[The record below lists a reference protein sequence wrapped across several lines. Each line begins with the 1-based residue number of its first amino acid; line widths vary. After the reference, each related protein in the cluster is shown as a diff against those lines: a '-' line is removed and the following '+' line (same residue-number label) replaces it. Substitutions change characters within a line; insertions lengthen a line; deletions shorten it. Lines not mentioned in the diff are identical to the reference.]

1 MKPRPRIVITG
12 AGAICGAGRT
22 SDEIFSA
29 LLEGRSAI
37 GPIRSWDASGW
48 PSSLAAEI
56 VDLDLRSMVP
66 DRKLLKLIRR
76 SDVLGINAASQALL
90 ASGLPAWRDAHEA
103 ADAAAISDR
112 IGVYVGSGGGSYASQ
127 YDYFPL
133 LTEAGGELQ
142 KFGTELAATVN
153 PMWLLRSLP
162 NNVLCHVGI
171 LYGLKGTNACITN
184 HSTSGMLAMIEALA
198 GLRAGEADRAVA
210 IGHEAPIEPQYLLY
224 YERAGL
230 VSRGG
235 LRPFDA
241 ARDGSLF
248 GEGAGALVLE
258 SAEAANERGAPVLGE
273 LLGGGAASDA
283 DGLLPIRGDGAGVVA
298 AVEAALADAELS
310 PAEVGLVLAHGNGT
324 RASDASEARALREVF
339 GSDLPPV
346 SASKWAI
353 GHLLAASGAMD
364 AVIAL
369 HALRKGTLPGIASLQ
384 SLDPEFPY
392 LTVSRQAAAP
402 RSDTALVISR
412 GFGGTNAALIV
423 RAPRG

>member
-1 MKPRPRIVITG
+1 MITG

-22 SDEIFSA
+22 PDEIFSA
-29 LLEGRSAI
+29 LLAGRSAI
-37 GPIRSWDASGW
+37 GPIQSWDASEW
-48 PSSLAAEI
+48 PSNLAAEI
-56 VDLDLRSMVP
+56 VDLDLRAMVP

-90 ASGLPAWRDAHEA
+90 ASGLPAWRDAQGAESA
-103 ADAAAISDR
+103 ATISDR

-133 LTEAGGELQ
+133 LTEAGGDLH

-210 IGHEAPIEPQYLLY
+210 IGHEAPIEPQYMLY

-230 VSRGG
+230 VSRAG

-241 ARDGSLF
+241 SRDGSLF

-258 SAEAANERGAPVLGE
+258 SADAAAERDAPVLGE
-273 LLGGGAASDA
+273 LLGGGAAADA
-283 DGLLPIRGDGAGVVA
+283 DGLLPIREDGSGVVA
-298 AVEAALADAELS
+298 AVQAALADAEMS
-310 PAEVGLVLAHGNGT
+310 TADVGVVVAHGNGT
-324 RASDASEARALREVF
+324 RASDASEARALREIF
-339 GSDLPPV
+339 GSDLPPIT
-346 SASKWAI
+346 ASKWSI

-369 HALRKGTLPGIASLQ
+369 QALRSGSLPGIATLET
-384 SLDPEFPY
+384 LDPEFPY
-392 LTVSRQAAAP
+392 LTVSRHSAQP

-423 RAPRG
+423 RASRA